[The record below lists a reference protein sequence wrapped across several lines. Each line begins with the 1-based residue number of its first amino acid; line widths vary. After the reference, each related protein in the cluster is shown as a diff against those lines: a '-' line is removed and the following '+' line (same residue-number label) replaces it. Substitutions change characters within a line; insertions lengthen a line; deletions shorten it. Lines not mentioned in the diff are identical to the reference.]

1 MITQSNQTELR
12 HFRYFLALAESL
24 HFRKAA
30 EKLFIS
36 QPGLSRQIQQMEKL
50 LGVELF
56 TRNNKQVNLTPAGQ
70 FLQREL
76 RILLQQ
82 LDQAILQTQQISK
95 GVAGSFR
102 IGYVGSA
109 MQNIFPDLLPIFK
122 RDLPGIQFSFQ
133 ELDNQKQVDALLGKE
148 LDLGFVR
155 LQKVPASL
163 EAQAVWQEH
172 FAVVVPQDF
181 PLLAQHFHDITQLQE
196 ESFILFEE
204 SYSPSYYAT
213 VMSIF
218 ADHNFTPTVGH
229 KTVHA
234 NTIFRLVENG
244 FGISLVPSSLQK
256 GYDLKVRFLELHNI
270 RQRAILYM
278 VWNKENANPVLPK
291 IREIVGEVS

>member
-1 MITQSNQTELR
+1 MSNQVELR

-36 QPGLSRQIQQMEKL
+36 QPGLTRQIQQMEKL
-50 LGVELF
+50 LGVQLF
-56 TRNNKQVNLTPAGQ
+56 ARSNKQVALTPAGQ

-76 RILLQQ
+76 QLVLQQ
-82 LDQAILQTQQISK
+82 LDQAILQSQQISD
-95 GVAGSFR
+95 GLAGSIR

-109 MQNIFPDLLPIFK
+109 MQNILPELLPIFRK
-122 RDLPGIQFSFQ
+122 DLPGIQLSFQ
-133 ELDNQKQVDALLGKE
+133 ELDNRKQIDGLLSKE

-163 EAQAVWQEH
+163 QTKAVWQEN
-172 FAVVVPQDF
+172 FALVVPQDF
-181 PLLAQHFHDITQLQE
+181 HLQQHNFRDITQLQE

-218 ADHNFTPTVGH
+218 ADHNFTPTVEH

-256 GYDLKVRFLELHNI
+256 GYDLKVHFIELHNI
-270 RQRAILYM
+270 RQRAVLSM
-278 VWNKENANPVLPK
+278 VWNSENANPVLPK
-291 IREIVGEVS
+291 IREIVG

>member
-1 MITQSNQTELR
+1 MSNQVELR

-36 QPGLSRQIQQMEKL
+36 QPGLTRQIQQMEKL
-50 LGVELF
+50 LGVQLF
-56 TRNNKQVNLTPAGQ
+56 ARSNKQVALTPAGQ

-76 RILLQQ
+76 QLVLQQ
-82 LDQAILQTQQISK
+82 LDQAILQSQQISD
-95 GVAGSFR
+95 GLAGSIR

-109 MQNIFPDLLPIFK
+109 MQNVLPELLPIFRK
-122 RDLPGIQFSFQ
+122 DLPGIQLSFQ
-133 ELDNQKQVDALLGKE
+133 ELDNRKQIDALLSKE

-163 EAQAVWQEH
+163 QTKAVWQEN
-172 FAVVVPQDF
+172 FALVVPQDF
-181 PLLAQHFHDITQLQE
+181 PLQQHNFRDITQLKE

-218 ADHNFTPTVGH
+218 ADHNFTPTVEH

-256 GYDLKVRFLELHNI
+256 GYNLKVRFIELHNI
-270 RQRAILYM
+270 RQRAVLSM
-278 VWNKENANPVLPK
+278 VWNSENANPVLPK
-291 IREIVGEVS
+291 IREIVG